1 MSEEITSIYINGTAR
16 RWAAVGAAALGLALM
31 GFYAVSDAAH
41 LEQHAL
47 LDGADWLGYGI
58 CHRLPGHSLTIA
70 GRPFPL
76 CARCTGMYL
85 GVVLSLLLFWLMG
98 RLRRTELPPLPIL
111 LTLLGFIG
119 LMGVDGVNSM
129 LHFLP
134 HAPYLYTPQ
143 NWLRLLT
150 GLGTGLAMGS
160 ILLPALAQVLWR
172 QYMPMPMLA
181 SWGDLRDLLLL
192 AGAVLLLALSNQSV
206 VLYVL
211 ALVSTAGVLLALGTI
226 NAVLGLILLRQDGR
240 AERWQETAVP
250 LALSLLLAII
260 ELSTIGL
267 VRYQLTGT
275 MTGFS

>member
-1 MSEEITSIYINGTAR
+1 MNEEITPLYAHSAAR
-16 RWAAVGAAALGLALM
+16 RWAAVGAASLGLALM

-85 GVVLSLLLFWLMG
+85 GVVLCLLLFWLMG

-111 LTLLGFIG
+111 LTLIGFIG
-119 LMGVDGVNSM
+119 IMGVDGVNSM

-134 HAPYLYTPQ
+134 NAPHLYTPQ

-160 ILLPALAQVLWR
+160 ILLPALAQTLWR
-172 QYMPMPMLA
+172 QYTPLPMLA
-181 SWGDLRDLLLL
+181 SWGDLRALLLL
-192 AGAVLLLALSNQSV
+192 AGAALLLALSNQPV

-211 ALVSTAGVLLALGTI
+211 ALVSTAGVLLALGAI

-250 LALSLLLAII
+250 LALSLLLAIV
-260 ELSTIGL
+260 ELSAIGL

-275 MTGFS
+275 MAGFS